1 MPGCGDTPCC
11 VRWQAIEAAYA
22 DGRKL
27 EAVQEASRTL
37 GPLAFHSDVNCDL
50 AINSISCRIGRRI
63 VERMVQE
70 GWLS

>member
-1 MPGCGDTPCC
+1 MAGCGDTPCC
-11 VRWQAIEAAYA
+11 VHWQAIEAAYA

-27 EAVQEASRTL
+27 EAAQEASRTL
-37 GPLAFHSDVNCDL
+37 GNQHNDKNGDL
-50 AINSISCRIGRRI
+50 ATFKITCRIGRRI